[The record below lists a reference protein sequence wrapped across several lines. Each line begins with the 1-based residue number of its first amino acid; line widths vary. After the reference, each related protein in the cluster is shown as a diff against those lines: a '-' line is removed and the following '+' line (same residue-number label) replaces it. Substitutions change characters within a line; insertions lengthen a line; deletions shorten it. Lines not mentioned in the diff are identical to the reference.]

1 MSKGEIELNLN
12 TFHLI
17 ANEAKSKG
25 LPRRS
30 SLGWSAARRLFGEVL
45 RLSFEYMEQ
54 RLRGFEYF
62 HVRRLRLLNGFVVI
76 ISGMRF
82 VLNRAVEAMKLFCQI
97 CQLLLHALLLALLAH
112 YLFVDLF
119 SSLTKVLQTRHQII
133 IVVLQ

>member
-25 LPRRS
+25 LRRRS

-45 RLSFEYMEQ
+45 RLSFEYVKQ

-76 ISGMRF
+76 ISGLRF
-82 VLNRAVEAMKLFCQI
+82 VLNRAIEAVQLLGQI
-97 CQLLLHALLLALLAH
+97 CQLLLHVLLLALFAH
-112 YLFVDLF
+112 DLF
-119 SSLTKVLQTRHQII
+119 L
-133 IVVLQ
+133 